1 MQYIYIYPVCDM
13 VCVPCVC
20 FLQTRK
26 GKVVKQ
32 SLQDLHS
39 MMNEAERKNAAVE
52 REGLTAEKEEEVGGD
67 ERRCGG
73 GEGDEGRC
81 GGGEGDGEG
90 VEGEPVRPTVDEKEG
105 EKLAED
111 TGARQ
116 EDTEADIEKQEDTEA
131 DIEKQE
137 DTEADIEKQE
147 DTEADI
153 EKQED
158 TEADIEK
165 EDDTEAKGPPAAIAT
180 EDKEEEVENVCDHV
194 GSTEL
199 NKNTVSKAG
208 DTAENG
214 HSESTDPNGRV
225 KPTHPDVEL
234 PAEDAVAV
242 ETTTDASPRQPK
254 QATPPSNEPSSTATD
269 IAYDDELNPLTSV
282 QFKEGS
288 LEACLKKF
296 CSEEV
301 LSGINQF
308 FCSVCTQRR
317 AQETSAET
325 STAENSCK
333 KNCEQKV
340 ESPANEEQRDSLEN
354 EENSGS
360 LGNEG
365 EREVSVEEVSQLPR
379 PTEEDC
385 QSVNEG
391 EKESLANE
399 ENGGSLGNEGERES
413 LANEENGGSLGNEGL
428 ANEEN
433 GGNEGERESLA
444 NEENSGSLGNE
455 GEREVSVEEVS
466 QLPRPTEEDCQLE
479 TDQPN
484 VSREVMK
491 DCSSMA
497 GCGGVFNGPTTNGP
511 NTATEQCV
519 LNGAVETVVEGEG
532 ERGEMCDG
540 GRLGGGEVNGDRDG
554 SDSGESVRDGRS
566 VNSCESPKE
575 SDCEGMYI
583 CVCDVAKTRQVY
595 YKFTSILY
603 TYTCIYIYK
612 GNAATPDIITTELTP
627 EKEEKELTHEKKEKE
642 SSSTSFSQKEE
653 LVFRDATKQLL
664 IESLPP
670 VLTLH
675 MKRFL
680 QEGRRLRKN
689 GCHVDFPDILD
700 MAPFCVPNC
709 KVTHTHA
716 HTTYYNTLTRL
727 NAGAT
732 R

>member
-1 MQYIYIYPVCDM
+1 MFKPSAVCTYILC
-13 VCVPCVC
+13 VCVCVCLQCVC

-39 MMNEAERKNAAVE
+39 MMNEIDAAVE

-81 GGGEGDGEG
+81 GDGEG

-111 TGARQ
+111 TGAKQ
-116 EDTEADIEKQEDTEA
+116 GDTEADIEKQEDTEA

-147 DTEADI
+147 E
-153 EKQED
+153 
-158 TEADIEK
+158 
-165 EDDTEAKGPPAAIAT
+165 TEAKGPPAATAT
-180 EDKEEEVENVCDHV
+180 EDKEEEVEKKEENVCDHV

-214 HSESTDPNGRV
+214 HSESTDPNERV

-269 IAYDDELNPLTSV
+269 IAYDDELDPLSSI
-282 QFKEGS
+282 QFKQGS

-325 STAENSCK
+325 STEKKSCK

-340 ESPANEEQRDSLEN
+340 ESPANEEQREN

-360 LGNEG
+360 L
-365 EREVSVEEVSQLPR
+365 
-379 PTEEDC
+379 
-385 QSVNEG
+385 
-391 EKESLANE
+391 
-399 ENGGSLGNEGERES
+399 
-413 LANEENGGSLGNEGL
+413 
-428 ANEEN
+428 
-433 GGNEGERESLA
+433 GNEGERESLA

-484 VSREVMK
+484 ASREVMN

-511 NTATEQCV
+511 STATEQCV
-519 LNGAVETVVEGEG
+519 LNGAVKTVVEGEG

-540 GRLGGGEVNGDRDG
+540 GRLGGCEEGEVNGDRDG
-554 SDSGESVRDGRS
+554 SDCDSGESVRDGKS
-566 VNSCESPKE
+566 VSSCESPKV
-575 SDCEGMYI
+575 SDCRGEMCDGGRLGGCEEGE
-583 CVCDVAKTRQVY
+583 VNGDRDGSDCD
-595 YKFTSILY
+595 S
-603 TYTCIYIYK
+603 
-612 GNAATPDIITTELTP
+612 G
-627 EKEEKELTHEKKEKE
+627 E
-642 SSSTSFSQKEE
+642 SVRDGKSVSSC
-653 LVFRDATKQLL
+653 
-664 IESLPP
+664 ES
-670 VLTLH
+670 
-675 MKRFL
+675 
-680 QEGRRLRKN
+680 
-689 GCHVDFPDILD
+689 
-700 MAPFCVPNC
+700 
-709 KVTHTHA
+709 
-716 HTTYYNTLTRL
+716 
-727 NAGAT
+727 
-732 R
+732 

>member
-1 MQYIYIYPVCDM
+1 MFKPSAVYTYILC
-13 VCVPCVC
+13 VCVCVCLQCVC
-20 FLQTRK
+20 FLQARK

-32 SLQDLHS
+32 SLQDLQS
-39 MMNEAERKNAAVE
+39 MMNEAERKREMDAAVE

-81 GGGEGDGEG
+81 GDGEG

-111 TGARQ
+111 TGAKQ

-153 EKQED
+153 EKQE
-158 TEADIEK
+158 E
-165 EDDTEAKGPPAAIAT
+165 TEAKGPPAATAT
-180 EDKEEEVENVCDHV
+180 EDKEEEVEKKEENVCDHV

-214 HSESTDPNGRV
+214 HSESTDPDERV
-225 KPTHPDVEL
+225 KPTHPDIEL

-269 IAYDDELNPLTSV
+269 IAYDDELDPLSSI
-282 QFKEGS
+282 QFKQGS

-317 AQETSAET
+317 AQETSANSAET
-325 STAENSCK
+325 STEKKSCK

-354 EENSGS
+354 EENGGSLENEGERESLANEENGGSLGNEGERESLANEENGGS

-540 GRLGGGEVNGDRDG
+540 GRLGGCEEGEVNGDRDG
-554 SDSGESVRDGRS
+554 SDCDSGESVRDGKS
-566 VNSCESPKE
+566 VSSCESPKV
-575 SDCEGMYI
+575 SDCQGI
-583 CVCDVAKTRQVY
+583 
-595 YKFTSILY
+595 
-603 TYTCIYIYK
+603 
-612 GNAATPDIITTELTP
+612 
-627 EKEEKELTHEKKEKE
+627 
-642 SSSTSFSQKEE
+642 
-653 LVFRDATKQLL
+653 
-664 IESLPP
+664 
-670 VLTLH
+670 
-675 MKRFL
+675 
-680 QEGRRLRKN
+680 
-689 GCHVDFPDILD
+689 
-700 MAPFCVPNC
+700 
-709 KVTHTHA
+709 
-716 HTTYYNTLTRL
+716 
-727 NAGAT
+727 
-732 R
+732 